1 VTTTARIYMASPL
14 GFSQAGRHFSESVLV
29 PFVRRLGF
37 EVLDPWGAIDR
48 DRLAAV
54 HALPAGAVR
63 REAWRT
69 LNRDTGAANRAAI
82 DGIVALLEGEDAGD
96 LSEIELDLRAVP
108 AFNAA
113 VYRVARTIPPGETLT
128 YGEIA
133 ARLDDPGAARAVG
146 QALGANP
153 IPIIV
158 PCHRVL
164 AAGGRAGGFSAPG
177 GVMTKLK
184 LLEIERRRFPFA
196 LT

>member
-1 VTTTARIYMASPL
+1 MTFTADFATAIGRCGIAWSDRGVVGVQLPEATEAATRARLQRRFPDASEASPT
-14 GFSQAGRHFSESVLV
+14 SSIRSV
-29 PFVRRLGF
+29 
-37 EVLDPWGAIDR
+37 
-48 DRLAAV
+48 
-54 HALPAGAVR
+54 
-63 REAWRT
+63 
-69 LNRDTGAANRAAI
+69 I
-82 DGIVALLEGEDAGD
+82 DGIVALLAGEDAGD
-96 LSEIELDLRAVP
+96 LSDIELDLRSVP

-133 ARLDDPGAARAVG
+133 ARLNDPGAARAVG
-146 QALGANP
+146 QALGTNP

-184 LLEIERRRFPFA
+184 LLEIERSRFPFA

>member
-1 VTTTARIYMASPL
+1 MTCIADFATAIGRCGIAWSDRGVL
-14 GFSQAGRHFSESVLV
+14 GVQLPESTEEATCSRLQRRYPGATEAPPTSVIQA
-29 PFVRRLGF
+29 
-37 EVLDPWGAIDR
+37 AIDR
-48 DRLAAV
+48 
-54 HALPAGAVR
+54 
-63 REAWRT
+63 
-69 LNRDTGAANRAAI
+69 
-82 DGIVALLEGEDAGD
+82 IVALLAGEDAGD
-96 LSEIELDLRAVP
+96 LADIELDLRAVP
-108 AFNAA
+108 AFDAA
-113 VYRVARTIPPGETLT
+113 VYRVARTIQPGETLT

-133 ARLDDPGAARAVG
+133 ERLDDPGAARAVG

-177 GVMTKLK
+177 GIMTKLK

>member
-1 VTTTARIYMASPL
+1 MTFTADFATAIGRCGIAWSDRGVIGVQLPEASEMATRARLRRRFPDASEASPTP
-14 GFSQAGRHFSESVLV
+14 SIQS
-29 PFVRRLGF
+29 
-37 EVLDPWGAIDR
+37 
-48 DRLAAV
+48 
-54 HALPAGAVR
+54 
-63 REAWRT
+63 
-69 LNRDTGAANRAAI
+69 AI
-82 DGIVALLEGEDAGD
+82 DGIVALLAGQDAGD
-96 LSEIELDLRAVP
+96 LSDIDLDLRAVP

-133 ARLDDPGAARAVG
+133 ARLNDPGAARAVG

-184 LLEIERRRFPFA
+184 LLEIERSRFPFA